1 MSADGTALS
10 ALVTAS
16 GISLRRDGQTLLD
29 RVDVEIGAG
38 EIVTL
43 IGPNGAGKTTL
54 IRVLLGVLAPDA
66 GMVRRR
72 PGLRIGYVPQR
83 FEADPVLPLTV
94 ERFLML
100 GARSGGRRL
109 RGGRS
114 AMDRTLKETGIAALS
129 GAMLHTLSG
138 GELQRAVLARALLRE
153 PDLLILDEPVQGV
166 DFSGQV
172 ELYALV
178 ERIRKEHGCG
188 VLMVSH
194 DLHIVMRAT
203 DRVVCI
209 NRHLCCA
216 GQPEA
221 VSQHPEYV
229 ELFGPGAHEL
239 AVYSHVH
246 DHAHDVAGHVVP
258 ADGDETSPV
267 GSPDA

>member
-1 MSADGTALS
+1 MRVDDGNPKS
-10 ALVTAS
+10 LVSAS
-16 GISLRRDGQTLLD
+16 GISLRRDGKTLLD
-29 RVDVEIGAG
+29 RIDVEIGAG

-54 IRVLLGVLAPDA
+54 IRVLLGNLRPDA
-66 GMVRRR
+66 GKVWRR

-83 FEADPVLPLTV
+83 FEADPVLPMTV
-94 ERFLML
+94 SRFLML
-100 GARSGGRRL
+100 GAHGRRA
-109 RGGRS
+109 RTVR
-114 AMDRTLKETGIAALS
+114 ANIDRTLEETGIATLGKA
-129 GAMLHTLSG
+129 ALHTLSG
-138 GELQRAVLARALLRE
+138 GELQRAVLARALLRD

-178 ERIRKEHGCG
+178 ERIRKERGCG

-221 VSQHPEYV
+221 VSRHPEYV

-239 AVYSHVH
+239 AVYSHMH

-258 ADGDETSPV
+258 VEREDKADV
-267 GSPDA
+267 GSHDA